1 MKDEQWVEAVEDN
14 WPKLRYMESEMK
26 EETVWDGATKVRI
39 MVTDKVSERIEYIR
53 ESNGM
58 TRAGFAKSIGISPQG
73 YAAMVKND
81 YIMPTTA
88 IAVEYVYGYN
98 RKWTAGGEMPMR
110 IDVWENMR
118 GEIEERLLRDV
129 RGYIEKRLKGVKPL
143 LTKKDE
149 IGSY

>member
-1 MKDEQWVEAVEDN
+1 
-14 WPKLRYMESEMK
+14 
-26 EETVWDGATKVRI
+26 
-39 MVTDKVSERIEYIR
+39 
-53 ESNGM
+53 
-58 TRAGFAKSIGISPQG
+58 
-73 YAAMVKND
+73 
-81 YIMPTTA
+81 
-88 IAVEYVYGYN
+88 
-98 RKWTAGGEMPMR
+98 MR